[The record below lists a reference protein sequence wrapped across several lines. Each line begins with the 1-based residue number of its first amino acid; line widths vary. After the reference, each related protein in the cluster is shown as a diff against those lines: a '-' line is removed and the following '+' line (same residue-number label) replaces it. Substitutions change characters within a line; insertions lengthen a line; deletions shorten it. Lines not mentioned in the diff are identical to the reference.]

1 MATEVVMPRLSDTMD
16 AGTIAR
22 WLKHEGDEIKRGDI
36 IAEIET
42 DKANMELEAFSGG
55 VLAQIYVQEGQSAN
69 LGQPIAVIAAT
80 QEEAEKLRGS
90 ARQPAQQVEP
100 ADRIEESHASGR
112 AEDPQPAPA
121 RREETTPNGQGPGE
135 QPPPA
140 QTPPAAAQ
148 QSTAASTPDPMGR
161 VKASPLARRM
171 AEEHGIDL
179 QRVSGTG
186 PGGRITK
193 DDIQKHL
200 VGRPLPS
207 GTPEAPVPAGRVEPE
222 GAPQPA
228 AARAEAP
235 AGDVRGSQPVDMSRM
250 QTTIARRL
258 TEARFTAPDFL
269 LTAELDMTE
278 ARALLTGIAG
288 VEGAPRVGPNDL
300 LIKAAALALV
310 QHREANAGWENDRIV
325 RYNRINIGNAVATPG
340 GGLIVPVIRDADT
353 KTLGQIAAESKALIE
368 KARNSKLAPA
378 EREGGTF
385 TVSNLGMFGID
396 QFTSILN
403 PPEACSL
410 AVGAIVAKPVV
421 IDGEVAVRERMRV
434 TLTCDHR
441 VINGAEGADF
451 LRTLRRFIE
460 HPMLMVL

>member
-36 IAEIET
+36 LAEIET
-42 DKANMELEAFSGG
+42 DKSNMELEAFSAG

-69 LGQPIAVIAAT
+69 LGQPIAVIAANA
-80 QEEAEKLRGS
+80 EEAQTLRSGS
-90 ARQPAQQVEP
+90 APPAVAPVPPRPGAEP
-100 ADRIEESHASGR
+100 AARAEES
-112 AEDPQPAPA
+112 QPAPA
-121 RREETTPNGQGPGE
+121 AREEAMPNGQGPAE
-135 QPPPA
+135 QPPPS
-140 QTPPAAAQ
+140 QGPPAAAEQ
-148 QSTAASTPDPMGR
+148 AAGSQAPAPGGR

-179 QRVSGTG
+179 QQVSGTG

-193 DDIQKHL
+193 DDIQAYL
-200 VGRPLPS
+200 RQAGAARVEQEEAPTAAQAPAEVPLP
-207 GTPEAPVPAGRVEPE
+207 
-222 GAPQPA
+222 
-228 AARAEAP
+228 AP
-235 AGDVRGSQPVDMSRM
+235 AGDVRGSQPVEMTRM

-269 LTAELDMTE
+269 LTAEFDMTE
-278 ARALLTGIAG
+278 ARALLATIGGID
-288 VEGAPRVGPNDL
+288 GAPRVGPNDL
-300 LIKAAALALV
+300 IIKAAALALTR
-310 QHREANAGWENDRIV
+310 HREANAGWEKDRIV
-325 RYNRINIGNAVATPG
+325 RYSRINVGNAVATPG
-340 GGLIVPVIRDADT
+340 GGLIVPVIRDADK
-353 KTLGQIAAESKALIE
+353 KTLGQIAAESKTLIE
-368 KARNSKLAPA
+368 RARANKLAPA

-410 AVGAIVAKPVV
+410 AVGAIEAKPVV
-421 IDGEVAVRERMRV
+421 VDSEIVVRERMRV

-460 HPMLMVL
+460 RPMLMVL

>member
-1 MATEVVMPRLSDTMD
+1 MPRLSDTMD
-16 AGTIAR
+16 AGTIAK

-36 IAEIET
+36 LAEIET
-42 DKANMELEAFSGG
+42 DKSNMELEAFSAG

-69 LGQPIAVIAAT
+69 LGQPIAMIAAN
-80 QEEAEKLRGS
+80 QEEAQKLRGGS
-90 ARQPAQQVEP
+90 PQPAQQAEP
-100 ADRIEESHASGR
+100 AAH
-112 AEDPQPAPA
+112 AEDSQPAPPA
-121 RREETTPNGQGPGE
+121 REEATPNGQGPDSVGTAAQGPTE
-135 QPPPA
+135 QAPPA
-140 QTPPAAAQ
+140 QGVPAAPEQ
-148 QSTAASTPDPMGR
+148 ASGTYVPAPEGR

-179 QRVSGTG
+179 QEVQGTG

-193 DDIQKHL
+193 DDIQAYLKQ
-200 VGRPLPS
+200 VGARRVERE
-207 GTPEAPVPAGRVEPE
+207 EAP
-222 GAPQPA
+222 PA
-228 AARAEAP
+228 APAP
-235 AGDVRGSQPVDMSRM
+235 AATAAAAPAPTGDIRGSQPVEMTRM

-258 TEARFTAPDFL
+258 TQARFTAPDFL
-269 LTAELDMTE
+269 LTAEFDMTE
-278 ARALLTGIAG
+278 ARSLITTIAG
-288 VEGAPRVGPNDL
+288 TEGAPKVGPNDL
-300 LIKAAALALV
+300 LIKAVALALI

-325 RYNRINIGNAVATPG
+325 RYARINVGNAVATPG
-340 GGLIVPVIRDADT
+340 GGLIVPVIRDADR
-353 KTLGQIAAESKALIE
+353 KTLGQIAAESKTLIE
-368 KARNSKLAPA
+368 KARTNKLAPA

-421 IDGEVAVRERMRV
+421 VDGEITVRERMRV

-451 LRTLRRFIE
+451 LRTLRRFVE